1 MKTKNL
7 LTLFLM
13 LLALMAKAD
22 DMQVVT
28 SPQDGCFTI
37 CSSVSADKC
46 VIVSDANEAEV
57 VSTVVTC
64 LKSDLKA
71 VTRKTFYSYN
81 TVQEGKN
88 MILVGTIGQSTYID
102 QLIADGKIDVSDV
115 RGKWEAFG
123 LQVVDNPMEG
133 VSKALVIFGSQ
144 PRATAYGMF
153 ELSRMTGVSPWIWWA
168 DVAPTIK
175 TQLYVTQG
183 RKVFGSPSV
192 KFRGIFLNDEDYGL
206 RPWAAKN
213 MDKNLNNFGPNTCLL
228 VREDQY
234 PPDYEVRHL
243 HGLQSLR
250 ADAARQ

>member
-1 MKTKNL
+1 MKIYLSL
-7 LTLFLM
+7 LFFFFAG
-13 LLALMAKAD
+13 LLWAD
-22 DMQVVT
+22 ELRVLT
-28 SPQDGCFTI
+28 TPEEGCFTI

-183 RKVFGSPSV
+183 RKV
-192 KFRGIFLNDEDYGL
+192 L
-206 RPWAAKN
+206 A
-213 MDKNLNNFGPNTCLL
+213 
-228 VREDQY
+228 
-234 PPDYEVRHL
+234 PPR
-243 HGLQSLR
+243 
-250 ADAARQ
+250 